1 MTQVETAENAQNNAD
16 TVWDEG
22 LSGRIRLFV
31 LHYCTDE
38 RCFMC
43 GTRAYKAAYRKKN
56 DDNSVK
62 EVDDNTAAVNAHKLL
77 RKTKVKS
84 AIKKLFKITQTDVD
98 EENVYRVLHDMA
110 LLATYNPADIIDA
123 RGRLKVKNLA
133 DLGDKAKCIQNIFTR
148 ISAQGDVYYDV
159 VLVNREKFMKP
170 LAQYLKLVRDVDPDG
185 NRAPIFVLQG
195 QVAEEDFKKMAAQ
208 FDNTI
213 AGSKEE

>member
-1 MTQVETAENAQNNAD
+1 MTAETDEKLTEQ
-16 TVWDEG
+16 VWDEG
-22 LSGRIRLFV
+22 ISGRIRLFV

-56 DDNSVK
+56 DDNSIK

-77 RKTKVKS
+77 RKTKVKA
-84 AIKKLFKITQTDVD
+84 AIKKLFKATQTDVD

-123 RGRLKVKNLA
+123 QGRLKVNNLEE
-133 DLGDKAKCIQNIFTR
+133 LGDKAKCIQNIFTR

-159 VLVNREKFMKP
+159 VLVNREKYMKP
-170 LAQYLKLVRDVDPDG
+170 LAQYLKLVRDVDPNG

-195 QVAEEDFKKMAAQ
+195 QVGEDEFKKMASQ
-208 FDNTI
+208 FDNT
-213 AGSKEE
+213 AGSE

>member
-1 MTQVETAENAQNNAD
+1 MTAENDEKLTEQ
-16 TVWDEG
+16 VWDEG
-22 LSGRIRLFV
+22 ISGRIRLFV

-56 DDNSVK
+56 ADNSVK

-77 RKTKVKS
+77 RKTKVKA

-110 LLATYNPADIIDA
+110 LLATYNPADIIDS
-123 RGRLKVKNLA
+123 RGRLKVKNLE

-170 LAQYLKLVRDVDPDG
+170 LAQYLKLVRDVDPNG

-195 QVAEEDFKKMAAQ
+195 QVTEDEFKKMASQ

-213 AGSKEE
+213 ADKEQ

>member
-1 MTQVETAENAQNNAD
+1 MTAETDEKLTEQ
-16 TVWDEG
+16 VWDEG
-22 LSGRIRLFV
+22 ISGRIRLFV

-56 DDNSVK
+56 DDNSIK

-77 RKTKVKS
+77 RKTKVKA
-84 AIKKLFKITQTDVD
+84 AIKKLFKATQTDVD
-98 EENVYRVLHDMA
+98 EDNVYRVLHDMA

-123 RGRLKVKNLA
+123 QGRLKVDNLEE
-133 DLGDKAKCIQNIFTR
+133 LGDKAKCIQNIFTR

-159 VLVNREKFMKP
+159 VLVNREKYMKP
-170 LAQYLKLVRDVDPDG
+170 LAQYLKLVRDVDPNG

-195 QVAEEDFKKMAAQ
+195 QVGEDEFKKMASQ
-208 FDNTI
+208 FDNT
-213 AGSKEE
+213 AGSE

>member
-1 MTQVETAENAQNNAD
+1 MTAENDEKLTEQ
-16 TVWDEG
+16 VWDEG
-22 LSGRIRLFV
+22 ISGRIRLFV

-56 DDNSVK
+56 ADNSIK

-77 RKTKVKS
+77 RKTKVKA

-123 RGRLKVKNLA
+123 RGRLKVKKLE

-148 ISAQGDVYYDV
+148 ISAKGDVYYDV

-170 LAQYLKLVRDVDPDG
+170 LAQYLQLVRDVDPNG
-185 NRAPIFVLQG
+185 KHSPIFVLQG

-213 AGSKEE
+213 AGSKDE

>member
-1 MTQVETAENAQNNAD
+1 MTAENDEKLTEQA
-16 TVWDEG
+16 WDECIR
-22 LSGRIRLFV
+22 GRVRLFV

-43 GTRAYKAAYRKKN
+43 GTRSYKAAYRKRN
-56 DDNSVK
+56 ADNSVK

-84 AIKKLFKITQTDVD
+84 AIRKLFKATQTDVD

-123 RGRLKVKNLA
+123 RGRLKVNNLE

-170 LAQYLKLVRDVDPDG
+170 LAQYLKLVRDVDPNG

-195 QVAEEDFKKMAAQ
+195 QVTEDEFKKMASQ
-208 FDNTI
+208 FDNTM
-213 AGSKEE
+213 AVKEQ

>member
-1 MTQVETAENAQNNAD
+1 MTAEND
-16 TVWDEG
+16 EKVTEHVWDEG
-22 LSGRIRLFV
+22 ISGRIRLFV

-56 DDNSVK
+56 ADNSVK

-77 RKTKVKS
+77 RKTKVKA

-110 LLATYNPADIIDA
+110 LLATYNPADIIDS
-123 RGRLKVKNLA
+123 RGRLKVSNLEE
-133 DLGDKAKCIQNIFTR
+133 LGDKAKCIQNIFTR

-170 LAQYLKLVRDVDPDG
+170 LAQYLKLVRDVDPNG

-195 QVAEEDFKKMAAQ
+195 QVGEDEFKKMASQ

-213 AGSKEE
+213 GGKEQ

>member
-43 GTRAYKAAYRKKN
+43 GTRAYKAAYRGKN

-62 EVDDNTAAVNAHKLL
+62 EVDDNTAAVNAYKLL
-77 RKTKVKS
+77 RKTKVKA

-133 DLGDKAKCIQNIFTR
+133 DLGDKAKCIQNIFER
-148 ISAQGDVYYDV
+148 INAQGKVYYEV
-159 VLVNREKFMKP
+159 VLVNRERFMKP
-170 LAQYLKLVRDVDPDG
+170 LAQYLKLVRDVDPNG
-185 NRAPIFVLQG
+185 NRSPIFVLQG

-213 AGSKEE
+213 AGNKDE

>member
-1 MTQVETAENAQNNAD
+1 MTVENDEKLTEQ
-16 TVWDEG
+16 VWDEG
-22 LSGRIRLFV
+22 ISGRIRLFV

-43 GTRAYKAAYRKKN
+43 GTRSYKAAYRKRN
-56 DDNSVK
+56 ADNSVK

-77 RKTKVKS
+77 RKTKVKA

-110 LLATYNPADIIDA
+110 LLATYNPADIIDS
-123 RGRLKVKNLA
+123 RGRLKVSNLEE
-133 DLGDKAKCIQNIFTR
+133 LGDKAKCIQNIFTR

-170 LAQYLKLVRDVDPDG
+170 LAQYLKLVRDVDPNG

-195 QVAEEDFKKMAAQ
+195 QVTEDEFKKMASQ

-213 AGSKEE
+213 GDKE

>member
-1 MTQVETAENAQNNAD
+1 MTAENDEKLTEQ
-16 TVWDEG
+16 VWDEG
-22 LSGRIRLFV
+22 ISGRIRLFV

-43 GTRAYKAAYRKKN
+43 GTRAYKAAYRKKTA
-56 DDNSVK
+56 DNSVK

-77 RKTKVKS
+77 RKTKVKA

-123 RGRLKVKNLA
+123 RGRLKVKKLE

-170 LAQYLKLVRDVDPDG
+170 LAQYLKLVRDVDPNG

-195 QVAEEDFKKMAAQ
+195 QVGEDEFKKMASQ

-213 AGSKEE
+213 ADKDR

>member
-1 MTQVETAENAQNNAD
+1 MRH
-16 TVWDEG
+16 EG
-22 LSGRIRLFV
+22 VQGRLS
-31 LHYCTDE
+31 
-38 RCFMC
+38 
-43 GTRAYKAAYRKKN
+43 AKN
-56 DDNSVK
+56 EDNSVK
-62 EVDDNTAAVNAHKLL
+62 EVDDNTAAVNAYKLL

-84 AIKKLFKITQTDVD
+84 AIKKLFRITQTDVD

-123 RGRLKVKNLA
+123 RGRLKVKKLE

-170 LAQYLKLVRDVDPDG
+170 LAQYLKLVRDVDPNG

-213 AGSKEE
+213 AGNKDE

>member
-1 MTQVETAENAQNNAD
+1 MTVENDEKLTEQ
-16 TVWDEG
+16 VWDEG
-22 LSGRIRLFV
+22 ISGRIRLFV

-56 DDNSVK
+56 ADNSVK

-77 RKTKVKS
+77 RKTKVKA

-110 LLATYNPADIIDA
+110 LLATYNPADIIDSC
-123 RGRLKVKNLA
+123 GRLKVSNLEE
-133 DLGDKAKCIQNIFTR
+133 LGDKAKCIQNIFTR

-170 LAQYLKLVRDVDPDG
+170 LAQYLKLVRDVDPNG

-195 QVAEEDFKKMAAQ
+195 QVGEDEFKKMASQ

-213 AGSKEE
+213 ADKDR

>member
-1 MTQVETAENAQNNAD
+1 MTAENDEKVTEQ
-16 TVWDEG
+16 VWDEG
-22 LSGRIRLFV
+22 ISGRIRLFV

-56 DDNSVK
+56 ADNSVK

-77 RKTKVKS
+77 RKTKVKA

-110 LLATYNPADIIDA
+110 LLATYNPADIIDS
-123 RGRLKVKNLA
+123 RGRLKVKNLE

-170 LAQYLKLVRDVDPDG
+170 LAQYLKLVRDVDPNG

-195 QVAEEDFKKMAAQ
+195 QVGEDEFKKMASQ

-213 AGSKEE
+213 ADKEQ